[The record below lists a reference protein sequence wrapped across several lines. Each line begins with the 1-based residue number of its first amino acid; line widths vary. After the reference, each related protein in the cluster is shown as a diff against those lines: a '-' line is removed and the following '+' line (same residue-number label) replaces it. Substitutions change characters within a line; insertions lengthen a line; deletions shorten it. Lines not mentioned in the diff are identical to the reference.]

1 MNILKKIFNASA
13 LVVLVAVSA
22 VAQDT
27 LQRSVNPIG
36 GRWSSSG
43 SYTTFM
49 SAGQPSIATY
59 LGSDTTIWS
68 GSVGFVPPVF
78 EITENNPPV
87 AVVPG
92 LEFLVDLDQSILL
105 EGFDPDGD
113 SIAFEIVDQ
122 PSNGSVQLI
131 AGTQSEFD
139 FSPADGLTPDKVY
152 RDSLTFRVNEVNG
165 PLSSATAK
173 MKFKFS
179 LGDEPHVI
187 DTSYFVASG
196 DDGVLTVEWT
206 DAVVNDS
213 YSIEINY
220 YDLSTVTPDFKSL
233 YKSTDLSASLDVD
246 GTSVS
251 FDINV
256 SAADHPY
263 IFEGDRVFA
272 TVLITTENGNSDFGT
287 LVIDNSAGGRTDAS
301 EDGMFFAFGSDMT
314 VRENGSVNLNL
325 VAVELGDFNLTGSE
339 IEVIQGASS
348 GNLGQV
354 AMKGSDANTMTWQMS
369 YTGTKEVGGLD
380 SVQFRVYHPERQVF
394 DTAWAKIQIKDVN
407 DPPKITRIPDVVT
420 DEEVE
425 AVVALN
431 FIDPDSEVE
440 ILVESN
446 EASSVP
452 VTYANGQITIAPT
465 KDYSGLVSINVI
477 LTETG
482 TAEEYVAFDRFDVRV
497 RAVNDAPV
505 LATVSDQTLDE
516 DNSITLVLSATD
528 ADAVLPVFDYSAIV
542 DQPGKVDLILDG
554 NNVTVRPRANING
567 TFEVSLFA
575 DDRLGTPTSKSEA
588 ETFTLTVNPVNDAPV
603 SLKPFKTQKIIAG
616 FPTYTIDMKAYFD
629 DVEDGANLTYTAA
642 GNTDIALSFA
652 GTVMSVEAAASFSGV
667 EDVVLT
673 ASDGELSIAQQI
685 SFVSTQQSAN
695 LTVANPVGTVTYSE
709 DFGTATIDASQV
721 FADANNASA
730 TFTYDLLGGGFINAE
745 IDENTGEITITA
757 PGDYFGSE
765 NLYLVGTSGGQSVYT
780 EFTVDVTAVNDAP
793 TISAPA
799 EQVMQEDI
807 ALQGVFIEVADVDS
821 ELSELSITATS
832 SNLTLIKSENVSVV
846 ADGGGFSMSI
856 VPETDA
862 SGDATI
868 TLTLTDGVAQVAADI
883 LVSVQPVNDAPQV
896 VVNTAANVDEDVS
909 FSLDLATLFQDKED
923 DELAITSSVYP
934 SWTVINGTVV
944 SGTPQNADVGT
955 WEVVALADDGNGG
968 SASVSLSFDVINV
981 NDAPEIATEL
991 STIKVFQESDWSYSF
1006 PESAFVDVDAD
1017 DVLTYSFESFPSW
1030 ASLDGL
1036 TLTGNPQYEDV
1047 GTYEAILKVVD
1058 QSGASAS
1065 QTVDIEVVFTVY
1077 DATVL
1082 VDQNCNVEAGELT
1095 LIASGALDYKW
1106 YDVDDNVIQAT
1117 GSELLLEG
1125 PYSAFYYVEGVDA
1138 NGYATPEKVE
1148 IVVECTILST
1158 SELQSRIEIYPNPTS
1173 ERLVISHMMNDFTFE
1188 TFDIMG
1194 KRVKVDVLRSHSGST
1209 ELDVSSLAGGVYLIN
1224 YQLKGETKVLRF
1236 VKN

>member
-13 LVVLVAVSA
+13 LVVLVAASA

-92 LEFLVDLDQSILL
+92 LEFLVDLDLSILL

-131 AGTQSEFD
+131 AGTESEFN
-139 FSPADGLTPDKVY
+139 FSPADGLIPDKVY

-179 LGDEPHVI
+179 LGDQPHLI
-187 DTSYFVASG
+187 DTSYFAASG
-196 DDGVLTVEWT
+196 DDGLLTVEWT

-220 YDLSTVTPDFKSL
+220 YDLSTTTPEFKPL
-233 YKSTDLSASLDVD
+233 YKSTDLSAGLDVD

-251 FDINV
+251 LDLSV
-256 SAADHPY
+256 AAADHPY
-263 IFEGDRVFA
+263 IFEGDRVFV

-287 LVIDNSAGGRTDAS
+287 LVIDNGAGGRTDAS
-301 EDGMFFAFGSDMT
+301 KDGMFFAFGSDMT
-314 VRENGSVNLNL
+314 VRENGTVSLNL
-325 VAVELGDFNLTGSE
+325 VAVELGDFSLTGSE
-339 IEVIQGASS
+339 VEVIQGAGS
-348 GNLGQV
+348 GYLGQV
-354 AMKGSDANTMTWQMS
+354 AMTGADANTMTWQMS

-380 SVQFRVYHPERQVF
+380 SIQFRVYHPERQLF

-407 DPPKITRIPDVVT
+407 DPPKITRIPDIVT
-420 DEEVE
+420 DEEVD

-431 FIDPDSEVE
+431 FTDPDSEVE

-452 VTYANGQITIAPT
+452 VAYADGQITIAPT

-482 TAEEYVAFDRFDVRV
+482 TAEEYVAFDRFDVQV

-505 LATVSDQTLDE
+505 LAAVSDQTLDE

-528 ADAVLPVFDYSAIV
+528 ADAILPVFDYSAIV
-542 DQPGKVDLILDG
+542 DQPGKVDLVLDG
-554 NNVTVRPRANING
+554 NNVTVQPRANVNG

-575 DDRLGTPTSKSEA
+575 DDRLGTATSKSEA
-588 ETFTLTVNPVNDAPV
+588 ETFLLTVNAVNDAPV
-603 SLKPFKTQKIIAG
+603 SLKPFSTQKIIPG
-616 FPTYTIDMKAYFD
+616 FPSYTIDMTAYFD
-629 DVEDGANLTYTAA
+629 DVESGADLTYSVV
-642 GNTDIALSFA
+642 GNTGIALSFA
-652 GTVMSVEAAASFSGV
+652 GTVMSVEAADTFSGV
-667 EDVVLT
+667 EDVTIT
-673 ASDGELSIAQQI
+673 ASDGKLSVSQQV
-685 SFVSTQQSAN
+685 SFVSTQQSSE
-695 LTVANPVGTVTYSE
+695 LTVANPVGTVTYNE
-709 DFGTATIDASQV
+709 DFGTATIDVSQV
-721 FADANNASA
+721 FTDANNASA
-730 TFTYDLLGGGFINAE
+730 TFTYDLLGGGFINAV

-757 PGDYFGSE
+757 PADYFGSE
-765 NLYLVGTSGGQSVYT
+765 SLYLLGTSGGQSVYT

-799 EQVMQEDI
+799 EQLMQEDI
-807 ALQGVFIEVADVDS
+807 ALQGVFVEVDDVDS
-821 ELSELSITATS
+821 DLSELSITATS
-832 SNLTLIKSENVSVV
+832 SNTTLIKTENVSVIP
-846 ADGGGFSMSI
+846 DGDGFVMSI
-856 VPETDA
+856 VPEADA
-862 SGDATI
+862 SGNATI
-868 TLTLTDGVAQVAADI
+868 TLTLTDGVAQVTADVS
-883 LVSVQPVNDAPQV
+883 VSVQPVNDEPQV
-896 VVNTAANVDEDVS
+896 VVNTVADVDEDVS
-909 FSLDLATLFQDKED
+909 FALDLATLFEDKEGD
-923 DELAITSSVYP
+923 NLTITSSVYP
-934 SWTVINGTVV
+934 SWAMISGTII
-944 SGTPQNADVGT
+944 SGTPLNADVGAWQIAAT
-955 WEVVALADDGNGG
+955 ADDGNGG

-981 NDAPEIATEL
+981 NDAPEIAVEL

-1006 PESAFVDVDAD
+1006 PESAFVDVDVD

-1036 TLTGNPQYEDV
+1036 TLTGNPQYEDI
-1047 GTYEAILKVVD
+1047 GSYEAVLKVVD
-1058 QSGASAS
+1058 QSGVSAS

-1095 LIASGALDYKW
+1095 LTASGAIDYKW

-1117 GSELLLEG
+1117 GSVLLLEG

-1138 NGYATPEKVE
+1138 NGYATPEKAE
-1148 IVVECTILST
+1148 IAVECTILST
-1158 SELQSRIEIYPNPTS
+1158 SELQSRIEVYPNPTS
-1173 ERLVISHMMNDFTFE
+1173 EKLIISHLMDDFTFE
-1188 TFDIMG
+1188 VFDIMG
-1194 KRVKVDVLRSHSGST
+1194 KHVKVEVLRSESGST